1 MISKYGVEDAPEIYR
16 PVPEK
21 FIIKLY
27 RKTEVTDPGNIPTIP
42 RYKFE
47 IATFDDARSG
57 RGDVVNLI
65 DVVGKL
71 TKSTPIQITNN
82 GKNTLEIV
90 LKDERFESNNN
101 MSQNDSM
108 KIVLWENQAYDF
120 LHYKTDCEKP
130 NVFLLVTGTTSKL
143 VKGEH
148 VLWSSSSTNY
158 FFNIDNPAIISL
170 RANMKDDLIPDIV
183 PIIKSHAQS
192 TVEDVERVEIQQLF
206 DAQLP
211 EGKNAIAF
219 TIEATILELIP
230 IYGGWCYMGCKR

>member
-1 MISKYGVEDAPEIYR
+1 MGTYKLLKDMKLGEGKES
-16 PVPEK
+16 
-21 FIIKLY
+21 IKVRVSREWGG
-27 RKTEVTDPGNIPTIP
+27 RKPGSVHV
-42 RYKFE
+42 YKFE
-47 IATFDDARSG
+47 IETFDDARS
-57 RGDVVNLI
+57 RKGDVVNLI

-71 TKSTPIQITNN
+71 TKSTLTDN
-82 GKNTLEIV
+82 GKKTLEIV
-90 LKDERFESNNN
+90 LKDESV
-101 MSQNDSM
+101 

-170 RANMKDDLIPDIV
+170 RANMKDDLIPDII

-192 TVEDVERVEIQQLF
+192 TVEDIERVAIQQLF
-206 DAQLP
+206 DAQLL

-230 IYGGWCYMGCKR
+230 IYDGWCYMGCKRCI